1 MNQYSIT
8 SVNRRCAECS
18 QELQPGQS
26 IYSVLQ
32 VNDGKLVR
40 VDYHSA
46 CWIGPPP
53 EGIGY
58 WKSKVPLSE
67 RKRTMVVDDET
78 LFALFTR
85 LEGASDSDQ
94 LNLRYVIAL
103 LLMRRKRL
111 KFDSVEQV
119 DSVNYL
125 VLNDAQSK
133 QHFRVVDPH
142 LDDESITAVQQ
153 EIMRLLH

>member
-8 SVNRRCAECS
+8 SVNRRCASCN

-32 VNDGKLVR
+32 VNDGKLIR
-40 VDYHSA
+40 VDYHPT
-46 CWIGPPP
+46 CWIGPPS

-58 WKSKVPLSE
+58 WKSKVPPNE
-67 RKRTMVVDDET
+67 RKRAMVVDDET
-78 LFALFTR
+78 LLALFTR
-85 LEGASDSDQ
+85 LEGASGSDQ
-94 LNLRYVIAL
+94 LNLRYVLAL

-111 KFDSVEQV
+111 KFDSVEQM
-119 DSVNYL
+119 DGANYL
-125 VLNDAQSK
+125 VLTEAQSK
-133 QHFRVVDPH
+133 QHFRVLDPH
-142 LDDESITAVQQ
+142 LDDESIMAVQQ